1 MKMRYF
7 QKLKEPQLVELE
19 GEMGFVIVTEI
30 DISEIKNGL
39 IFMKG
44 QSYNYENGELEKHHA
59 KEIQYSTNED
69 AYYSVDENGEVI
81 D

>member
-1 MKMRYF
+1 MRYF

-19 GEMGFVIVTEI
+19 SEMGFVIVTEI
-30 DISEIKNGL
+30 DMSQMKNGL
-39 IFMKG
+39 IFLKG
-44 QSYNYENGELEKHHA
+44 QSFNYEDGEVEKCRD

-69 AYYSVDENGEVI
+69 AYYEIDEQGNTI